1 MRYLGE
7 DVDLDIDELLGG
19 HGGGGGVFVVMCNV
33 DGCHVQVLASRRQ
46 SVSQYSSRPEL
57 DQRGGHGN
65 LLDVSQYVTWIP
77 DRPGCTRLVP
87 PYCRLN
93 KGNGGISYIIS
104 KVPSVVDGILKK
116 NPEMRGETIF
126 VEQQQTV
133 GGGVAL
139 RNSLACEPACLPH
152 WTR

>member
-1 MRYLGE
+1 MWIWILMSSWGAM
-7 DVDLDIDELLGG
+7 
-19 HGGGGGVFVVMCNV
+19 GGGGGVFVVTCNV
-33 DGCHVQVLASRRQ
+33 DGYHVQVLASRRQ
-46 SVSQYSSRPEL
+46 SVSQYSRSRPKL

-87 PYCRLN
+87 PYCRPK

-104 KVPSVVDGILKK
+104 KVPSVVDGILKE

-126 VEQQQTV
+126 RRAAADRWGWRGATE
-133 GGGVAL
+133 
-139 RNSLACEPACLPH
+139 
-152 WTR
+152 